1 MGKSVKTGKF
11 PWSIKGVSVE
21 ARDFVRTAAAER
33 GITMGEWLTNVIQN
47 ETKAFE
53 STGDSQ
59 QKTNDVF
66 KTPQMVTEVPKRA
79 EDSLLKKLD
88 ETEGRVLE
96 AVKPLREILLKLSL
110 RLEALESRQEIEL
123 SLIHI

>member
-33 GITMGEWLTNVIQN
+33 GITIGEWLTNVIQN
-47 ETKAFE
+47 ETKGFE

-96 AVKPLREILLKLSL
+96 AVKPLREIVLKLSL
-110 RLEALESRQEIEL
+110 RLEALESRHEIER
-123 SLIHI
+123 

>member
-1 MGKSVKTGKF
+1 MVKSVKTGKF

-21 ARDFVRTAAAER
+21 ARDFVRIAAAER

-47 ETKAFE
+47 DAKAFE

-66 KTPQMVTEVPKRA
+66 KTPQMVTEVSKRA

-110 RLEALESRQEIEL
+110 RLEALESRHEIKR
-123 SLIHI
+123 

>member
-1 MGKSVKTGKF
+1 MVKSVKTGKF

-53 STGDSQ
+53 STADSQ
-59 QKTNDVF
+59 QKTSDGF
-66 KTPQMVTEVPKRA
+66 KTPQMVTEIPKRA
-79 EDSLLKKLD
+79 ADSLLKKLD

-110 RLEALESRQEIEL
+110 RLEALESRHEIER
-123 SLIHI
+123 

>member
-66 KTPQMVTEVPKRA
+66 KTPQMVTEIPKRA

-110 RLEALESRQEIEL
+110 RLEALESRHEIER
-123 SLIHI
+123 

>member
-1 MGKSVKTGKF
+1 MVKSVKTGKF

-96 AVKPLREILLKLSL
+96 AVKPLREIVLKLSL
-110 RLEALESRQEIEL
+110 RLEALESRHEIKR
-123 SLIHI
+123 

>member
-66 KTPQMVTEVPKRA
+66 KTPQTVTEVSKRP

-110 RLEALESRQEIEL
+110 RLEALESRHEIER
-123 SLIHI
+123 

>member
-33 GITMGEWLTNVIQN
+33 GITIGEWLTTVIQN
-47 ETKAFE
+47 ETKASE

-66 KTPQMVTEVPKRA
+66 KTPQMVTEVPKRT

-88 ETEGRVLE
+88 ETEARVLE

-110 RLEALESRQEIEL
+110 RLEALESRHEIER
-123 SLIHI
+123 

>member
-110 RLEALESRQEIEL
+110 RLEALESRHEIKR
-123 SLIHI
+123 

>member
-1 MGKSVKTGKF
+1 MVKSVKTGKF

-33 GITMGEWLTNVIQN
+33 GITMGEWLPTVIQN

-59 QKTNDVF
+59 QKTNDVS
-66 KTPQMVTEVPKRA
+66 KTPQMLTEVPERA

-110 RLEALESRQEIEL
+110 RLEALESRHEIKR
-123 SLIHI
+123 

>member
-1 MGKSVKTGKF
+1 MVKSVKTGKF

-33 GITMGEWLTNVIQN
+33 GITMGEWLTNVIQK

-59 QKTNDVF
+59 QKTNDVS
-66 KTPQMVTEVPKRA
+66 KTPQMLTEVPERA

-110 RLEALESRQEIEL
+110 RLEALESRHEIER
-123 SLIHI
+123 

>member
-53 STGDSQ
+53 PTSDSQ

-110 RLEALESRQEIEL
+110 RLEALESRHEIER
-123 SLIHI
+123 

>member
-33 GITMGEWLTNVIQN
+33 GITMGEWLTTVIQN

-110 RLEALESRQEIEL
+110 RLEALESRHEIER
-123 SLIHI
+123 

>member
-1 MGKSVKTGKF
+1 MEKSVKTGKF

-110 RLEALESRQEIEL
+110 RLEALESRHEIKR
-123 SLIHI
+123 

>member
-1 MGKSVKTGKF
+1 MVKSVKTGKF

-33 GITMGEWLTNVIQN
+33 GITMGEWLTTVIQN

-110 RLEALESRQEIEL
+110 RLEALESRHEIER
-123 SLIHI
+123 

>member
-53 STGDSQ
+53 STGDSRQ
-59 QKTNDVF
+59 RTNDVF

-79 EDSLLKKLD
+79 EDRLLKKLD
-88 ETEGRVLE
+88 ETEDRVLE
-96 AVKPLREILLKLSL
+96 AVKPLKEIVLKLSL
-110 RLEALESRQEIEL
+110 RLEALESRHEIER
-123 SLIHI
+123 

>member
-1 MGKSVKTGKF
+1 MGKRVKTGKF

-33 GITMGEWLTNVIQN
+33 GITIGEWLTNVIQN

-110 RLEALESRQEIEL
+110 RLEALESRHEIER
-123 SLIHI
+123 

>member
-11 PWSIKGVSVE
+11 PWSIKAVSVE
-21 ARDFVRTAAAER
+21 ARDYVRTAAAER

-110 RLEALESRQEIEL
+110 RLEALESRHEIER
-123 SLIHI
+123 

>member
-1 MGKSVKTGKF
+1 MVKSVKTGKF

-66 KTPQMVTEVPKRA
+66 KTPQMVTELSKRP

-96 AVKPLREILLKLSL
+96 AVKPLREIVLKLSL
-110 RLEALESRQEIEL
+110 RLEALESRHEIER
-123 SLIHI
+123 

>member
-47 ETKAFE
+47 ETQAFE

-110 RLEALESRQEIEL
+110 RLEALESRHEIER
-123 SLIHI
+123 

>member
-47 ETKAFE
+47 ETQAFG

-66 KTPQMVTEVPKRA
+66 KTPQLVTEVPKRA

-96 AVKPLREILLKLSL
+96 AVKPLREIVLKLSL
-110 RLEALESRQEIEL
+110 RLEALESRHEIER
-123 SLIHI
+123 

>member
-1 MGKSVKTGKF
+1 MVKSVKTGKF
-11 PWSIKGVSVE
+11 PLSIKGVSVE

-33 GITMGEWLTNVIQN
+33 GITMGEWLTNVIQK

-59 QKTNDVF
+59 QKTNDVY

-96 AVKPLREILLKLSL
+96 AVKPLREIVLKLSL
-110 RLEALESRQEIEL
+110 RLEALENRHEIER
-123 SLIHI
+123 

>member
-1 MGKSVKTGKF
+1 MVKSVKTGKF

-110 RLEALESRQEIEL
+110 RLEALESRHEIKR
-123 SLIHI
+123 

>member
-21 ARDFVRTAAAER
+21 ARDFVRIAAAER
-33 GITMGEWLTNVIQN
+33 GITMGEWLTIVIQN

-110 RLEALESRQEIEL
+110 RLEALESRHEIER
-123 SLIHI
+123 

>member
-1 MGKSVKTGKF
+1 MVKSVKTGKF

-33 GITMGEWLTNVIQN
+33 GITMGEWLINVIQK

-53 STGDSQ
+53 LTGDSQ
-59 QKTNDVF
+59 QKTNDVS
-66 KTPQMVTEVPKRA
+66 KTPQMLTEVPERA

-96 AVKPLREILLKLSL
+96 AVKPLREIVLKLSL
-110 RLEALESRQEIEL
+110 RLEALESRHEIER
-123 SLIHI
+123 

>member
-1 MGKSVKTGKF
+1 MGKRVKTGKF

-33 GITMGEWLTNVIQN
+33 GITMGEWLTTVIQN
-47 ETKAFE
+47 ETKASE

-59 QKTNDVF
+59 QQTNDVF

-96 AVKPLREILLKLSL
+96 AVKPLREIVLKLSL
-110 RLEALESRQEIEL
+110 RLEALESRHEIER
-123 SLIHI
+123 

>member
-1 MGKSVKTGKF
+1 MVKSVKTGKF

-110 RLEALESRQEIEL
+110 RLEALESRHEIER
-123 SLIHI
+123 

>member
-47 ETKAFE
+47 ETNAFE
-53 STGDSQ
+53 STRDIQ
-59 QKTNDVF
+59 EKTNHGF
-66 KTPQMVTEVPKRA
+66 KTPQMVTEFPKLA

-96 AVKPLREILLKLSL
+96 AVKPLREIVLKLSL
-110 RLEALESRQEIEL
+110 RLEALESRHEIER
-123 SLIHI
+123 

>member
-66 KTPQMVTEVPKRA
+66 KTPQMVPEVPKRA

-110 RLEALESRQEIEL
+110 RLEALESRHEIER
-123 SLIHI
+123 

>member
-33 GITMGEWLTNVIQN
+33 GITMGEWLTIVIQN

-53 STGDSQ
+53 STGDSH

-79 EDSLLKKLD
+79 EDILLKKLD

-110 RLEALESRQEIEL
+110 RLEALESRHEIER
-123 SLIHI
+123 

>member
-1 MGKSVKTGKF
+1 MGKRVKTGKF

-33 GITMGEWLTNVIQN
+33 GITIGEWLTNVIQN

-59 QKTNDVF
+59 QKTDDIF
-66 KTPQMVTEVPKRA
+66 KTPEMVTEVPKRA

-96 AVKPLREILLKLSL
+96 AMKPLREILLKLSL
-110 RLEALESRQEIEL
+110 RLEALESRHEIER
-123 SLIHI
+123 

>member
-1 MGKSVKTGKF
+1 MVKSVKTGKF

-33 GITMGEWLTNVIQN
+33 GITIGEWLTTVIQN

-96 AVKPLREILLKLSL
+96 AVKPLREIVLKLSL
-110 RLEALESRQEIEL
+110 RLEALESRHEIKR
-123 SLIHI
+123 

>member
-96 AVKPLREILLKLSL
+96 AVKPLREIVLKLSL
-110 RLEALESRQEIEL
+110 RLEALESRHEIKR
-123 SLIHI
+123 

>member
-59 QKTNDVF
+59 QKTNDGS
-66 KTPQMVTEVPKRA
+66 KTPQMVIEIPKRA

-96 AVKPLREILLKLSL
+96 AVKPLREIVLKLSL
-110 RLEALESRQEIEL
+110 RLEALESRHEIER
-123 SLIHI
+123 

>member
-1 MGKSVKTGKF
+1 MGKRVKTGKF

-33 GITMGEWLTNVIQN
+33 GITIGEWLTTVIQN
-47 ETKAFE
+47 ETKAFD

-96 AVKPLREILLKLSL
+96 AVKPLREIVLKLSL
-110 RLEALESRQEIEL
+110 RLEALESRHEIKR
-123 SLIHI
+123 

>member
-1 MGKSVKTGKF
+1 MGKRVKTGKF

-33 GITMGEWLTNVIQN
+33 GITMGEWLTTVIQK

-59 QKTNDVF
+59 QKTNDVS
-66 KTPQMVTEVPKRA
+66 KIPQMLTEVPERA

-110 RLEALESRQEIEL
+110 RLEALESRHEIER
-123 SLIHI
+123 

>member
-33 GITMGEWLTNVIQN
+33 GITMGEWLTTVIQN

-66 KTPQMVTEVPKRA
+66 KTPEMVTEVPKRA

-96 AVKPLREILLKLSL
+96 AMKPLREILLKLSL
-110 RLEALESRQEIEL
+110 RLEALESRHEVER
-123 SLIHI
+123 

>member
-33 GITMGEWLTNVIQN
+33 GITMGEWLTNMIQN

-59 QKTNDVF
+59 QKTNDVYN
-66 KTPQMVTEVPKRA
+66 TPQMVTEVPKRA

-96 AVKPLREILLKLSL
+96 AVKPLREIVLKLSL
-110 RLEALESRQEIEL
+110 RLEALESRHEIER
-123 SLIHI
+123 

>member
-21 ARDFVRTAAAER
+21 ARDFVRIAAAER
-33 GITMGEWLTNVIQN
+33 GITIGEWLTTVIQN
-47 ETKAFE
+47 ETKASE

-66 KTPQMVTEVPKRA
+66 KTPQMVTEVPKRT

-110 RLEALESRQEIEL
+110 RLEALESRHEIKR
-123 SLIHI
+123 